1 MFPHL
6 FFYIKQTFI
15 FVRLVRAKAMCNN
28 ILINKSNNMIYS
40 QEVQH
45 MCVVKKGPNHGP
57 ALGRPP
63 SEKALWVRPY
73 TICKN
78 NSRMAVLM
86 ASHTKSVFNA
96 SNNVFPGRISE
107 AIAAE

>member
-45 MCVVKKGPNHGP
+45 MCVVKKRTQPRSGPD
-57 ALGRPP
+57 
-63 SEKALWVRPY
+63 
-73 TICKN
+73 
-78 NSRMAVLM
+78 SRRREMG
-86 ASHTKSVFNA
+86 TF
-96 SNNVFPGRISE
+96 
-107 AIAAE
+107 